1 MYIQDILS
9 TEQSEYV
16 SSLTKKSDKDNDA
29 ESSISSP
36 LSWGADTVSISA
48 EARAAQQSA
57 AAGDQNKGQSQE
69 GSEEEGEED
78 ATAAFGEF
86 MAKAK
91 GAKAASDPSE
101 QIEALK
107 SKLVQLQNKKAQILS
122 SQGLGEEAK
131 QSQASAIDGQI
142 NQIMSLIAE
151 LETQMSQAA

>member
-29 ESSISSP
+29 DSSISSP
-36 LSWGADTVSISA
+36 LSWGSDKVSISA

-57 AAGDQNKGQSQE
+57 ASGDQNTGE
-69 GSEEEGEED
+69 SEEESEED
-78 ATAAFGEF
+78 ATAAFGDF

-91 GAKAASDPSE
+91 GAKTASDPSE

-107 SKLVQLQNKKAQILS
+107 SKLTQLQSKKAQILS

-131 QSQASAIDGQI
+131 MSQASAIDGQI
-142 NQIMSLIAE
+142 NQIMALIAD
-151 LETQMSQAA
+151 LEAQMSQAA

>member
-29 ESSISSP
+29 DSSISSP
-36 LSWGADTVSISA
+36 LSWGSDKVSISA

-57 AAGDQNKGQSQE
+57 ASGDQNKGE
-69 GSEEEGEED
+69 SEEEGEED
-78 ATAAFGEF
+78 ATAAFGDF

-91 GAKAASDPSE
+91 GAKTASDPSE

-107 SKLVQLQNKKAQILS
+107 SKLTQLQSKKAQILS

-131 QSQASAIDGQI
+131 MSQASAIDGQI
-142 NQIMSLIAE
+142 NQIMALIAD
-151 LETQMSQAA
+151 LEAQMSQAA